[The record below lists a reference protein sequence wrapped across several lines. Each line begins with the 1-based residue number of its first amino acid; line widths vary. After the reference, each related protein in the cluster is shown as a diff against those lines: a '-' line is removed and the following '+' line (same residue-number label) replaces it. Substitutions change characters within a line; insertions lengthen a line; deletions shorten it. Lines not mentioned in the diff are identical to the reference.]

1 MKNKFTLAA
10 VAVAVALGAYM
21 IFVEAKKE
29 APTESQ
35 EVTVW
40 SLTDNQAKDLNTLV
54 VKAEGKEAKYVRE
67 GDKWRLSTEP
77 KRDLDAANW
86 DVPYKNLKDLTAQR
100 KVEDK
105 AADLGKYGLAKPNT
119 TVQWGDEKTPYKLE
133 VGDKN
138 PAGDAYY
145 VHAAKDDAIYTVST
159 WKVDDWRKWATNPP
173 LAALPSPS
181 PSPSPMASPAAKAS
195 SAPGASPA
203 ASAAPASAKPVAMP
217 SKK

>member
-1 MKNKFTLAA
+1 MKDKNKFTLGA
-10 VAVAVALGAYM
+10 VVVALLLGAYM
-21 IFVEAKKE
+21 VFVEAKKE
-29 APTESQ
+29 APTDTQ

-54 VKAEGKEAKYVRE
+54 VSADGKEATYTRD

-77 KRDLDAANW
+77 KRDLDATGW
-86 DVPYKNLKDLTAQR
+86 DTAYNNLKDLTAQR

-105 AADLGKYGLAKPNT
+105 AADLGKYGLAKPNA
-119 TVQWGDEKTPYKLE
+119 TVRWGDEKTPYKLE

-145 VHAAKDDAIYTVST
+145 VHVAKDDAIYTVPT
-159 WKVDDWRKWATNPP
+159 FKVDDWKKWATNPP

-181 PSPSPMASPAAKAS
+181 PSPSPAPSAKAPASAAPAAS
-195 SAPGASPA
+195 ASPA
-203 ASAAPASAKPVAMP
+203 ASAAPAATP